1 MIYFVEDDD
10 SIRKLVIY
18 TLESQGFEARGFARP
33 SEFWAVLHQHLP
45 ELVLLDIMLPEED
58 GVTILKK
65 LRTDSLTL
73 SLPVIMLTAR
83 NTEYDRVTGLDA
95 GADDYISKPFG
106 MMELVARIR
115 AVLRRGAPESRPAE
129 YRLGSLTVSPERHEV
144 RVDGK
149 SVALTYKEFL
159 LLQLLFENRERVLTR
174 ELLLDRIWGL
184 GMERENRTLDVH
196 IRTLRSKLGPAGSC
210 IQTVR
215 GVGYRLHGE
224 DNE

>member
-1 MIYFVEDDD
+1 
-10 SIRKLVIY
+10 
-18 TLESQGFEARGFARP
+18 
-33 SEFWAVLHQHLP
+33 
-45 ELVLLDIMLPEED
+45 
-58 GVTILKK
+58 
-65 LRTDSLTL
+65 
-73 SLPVIMLTAR
+73 
-83 NTEYDRVTGLDA
+83 
-95 GADDYISKPFG
+95 
-106 MMELVARIR
+106 MELVARIR

-159 LLQLLFENRERVLTR
+159 LLQLLFENRDRVLTR
-174 ELLLDRIWGL
+174 EVLLDRIWGL

-196 IRTLRSKLGPAGSC
+196 IRTLRSKLGPAGSF